1 MIKILAE
8 VLIVVILA
16 TYIAVFSYRIAQ
28 DAEVRVD
35 CTTAEFNPDIS
46 TQQKQQCRDSK

>member
-16 TYIAVFSYRIAQ
+16 TYIGVVAYRLTYGAK
-28 DAEVRVD
+28 VRVD